1 MPKPGVT
8 VEAVE
13 RFLQRQGPGYLK
25 LLAAVRC
32 AADRTSEKLGAGI
45 VRDIY
50 GRAEKQKKTDLAEKA
65 FKAPAKIAKAA
76 SRLGHGRFEEIQD
89 IIGLTVVVHYPDQIA
104 LVESSVV
111 PFLDHGRV
119 RLIESEEK
127 KERGYYANHLVFQS
141 DHTDHQNLCCELQI
155 KTMLHD
161 AWAAKTHDLTY
172 KPRTSH
178 DSRFDRM
185 MGLFAESLQGIEILS
200 ETLRDMIEE
209 RWAAENHWRR
219 ILRRTMFES
228 VPAWVDENFSTE
240 ALSIREA
247 LIEGTED
254 LEKAGD
260 NDAAIQNL
268 ASAINVLGRTHLREA
283 YLLEGY
289 LAMLTDRSVDRQ
301 RAERRALE
309 WLAIAAQEF
318 REKRARERD
327 VYSVPLI
334 LHACGNPE
342 KAIEASEM
350 LLAAGDDFSPALCQV
365 VSFNLADFLVEQAC
379 FQLPADPAE
388 QAELRSRIENLE
400 AAAAPLRD
408 GDDTPFLDLEG
419 MIDVAFAS
427 DAKTLAGAIRKIE
440 RGNSDVPKGEAETA
454 QSYYEVHIRLA
465 WRRLLEAEAKEALL
479 GRR

>member
-1 MPKPGVT
+1 MAKQTAT
-8 VEAVE
+8 VEGVE
-13 RFLQRQGPGYLK
+13 RFLQRHGSGYLK
-25 LLAAVRC
+25 LLATVRA
-32 AADRTSEKLGAGI
+32 AADHVSDKLGAGI
-45 VRDIY
+45 VRTIY
-50 GRAEKQKKTDLAEKA
+50 GRTEKQDKTDLVEKA
-65 FKAPAKIAKAA
+65 FKAPAKIARAA
-76 SRLGHGRFEEIQD
+76 ARSGHARFEEIDD

-111 PFLDHGRV
+111 PLLDQRRI
-119 RLIESEEK
+119 RLLTSKEK
-127 KERGYYANHLVFQS
+127 TERGYYATHLLFQS
-141 DHTDHQNLCCELQI
+141 DHTDHQNLRCELQI

-172 KPRTSH
+172 KPQTSH

-209 RWAAENHWRR
+209 RWAAESRWRR

-228 VPAWVDENFSTE
+228 VPAWVDENFSAE
-240 ALSIREA
+240 ALSIREK
-247 LIEGTED
+247 LIEASEH
-254 LEKAGD
+254 LERAQD
-260 NDAAIQNL
+260 DDAAIQGL
-268 ASAINVLGRTHLREA
+268 ASAINVLSRTHLREA

-289 LAMLTDRSVDRQ
+289 LAMLTDRPGDRQ
-301 RAERRALE
+301 RAERRAIE
-309 WLAIAAQEF
+309 WLAIAADEF
-318 REKRARERD
+318 REKRALERD

-350 LLAAGDDFSPALCQV
+350 LLAGGDDFSPALCQV

-379 FQLPADPAE
+379 FQLPADLAE
-388 QAELRSRIENLE
+388 QAELRSRIEALMSR
-400 AAAAPLRD
+400 AAPLRA
-408 GDDTPFLDLEG
+408 DDETPFLDLEG
-419 MIDVAFAS
+419 MIDVAFATDS
-427 DAKTLAGAIRKIE
+427 RTLAGAIRKIE
-440 RGNSDVPKGEAETA
+440 LGNSHVPEGETETA
-454 QSYYEVHIRLA
+454 QAYYEVHIRLA